1 MTYDATRDG
10 GDSSP
15 ATMLRS
21 VLWYALALAACLSV
35 LAINGRPLFYWD
47 TVGYIA
53 QGNEAL
59 QQVGIVAPKSAAQ
72 VSPSGGATVVGT
84 AQPGGASGR
93 PTVDGSRSIAYSLLM
108 GGFAQ
113 VHLLDLIDGLH
124 AVAVLLAIWLPVRIA
139 RRLYAPDR
147 PVPFLV
153 AIPVLAASLG
163 SLPFVV
169 SYLMPDIFAPIM
181 LLMIATLT
189 VFARDMRAGEIV
201 LALALGTFALVSH
214 LSHLAIAAAMVPA
227 AILIVIIFARG
238 RGWIGPVLVG
248 MIVLAGVGQQ
258 AAFRAAATK
267 IAKSEVVVKPFITA
281 RLIQD
286 GVGYDFLAHAC
297 PDPQIETC
305 RLYAQLQK
313 SSDPWRLTASHILF
327 EKDDK
332 LGSLRLMPDDDQSL
346 VAREQMRFFLMVLK
360 DRPLATAAAFLKNT
374 VVQAGMFSVDMTIPT
389 ENIVAQHKGV
399 TGMIGGEF
407 RSGRL
412 SVDGPWLMPL
422 TVFQGV
428 IYCASLI
435 VIAVLLFQRERVPG
449 PLRAFAVML
458 VLGILA
464 NAFVC
469 GGISQPASRYGMRV
483 IWLLPLAA
491 TILLLFA
498 RYGRGQGSR

>member
-1 MTYDATRDG
+1 MTYGATRDG
-10 GDSSP
+10 GEVAPVS
-15 ATMLRS
+15 TLRS
-21 VLWYALALAACLSV
+21 LLWYALALAACLSV

-53 QGNEAL
+53 QGTEAL
-59 QQVGIVAPKSAAQ
+59 QQIGLVGRAPPDAAADVAT
-72 VSPSGGATVVGT
+72 GTGT
-84 AQPGGASGR
+84 APQVPATGR

-108 GGFAQ
+108 GSFAQ
-113 VHLLDLIDGLH
+113 LQILDLIDVLH
-124 AVAVLLAIWLPVRIA
+124 AFVVILAIWLPVRIA

-147 PVPFLV
+147 PLPFLV
-153 AIPVLAASLG
+153 TVPVLAASFG

-189 VFARDMRAGEIV
+189 AFARDMRAGEII
-201 LALALGTFALVSH
+201 LALALGAFALVSH

-227 AILIVIIFARG
+227 AILVVLIFTRG
-238 RGWIGPVLVG
+238 RGWTGPVLVG
-248 MIVLAGVGQQ
+248 LIVLAGVGQQ
-258 AAFRAAATK
+258 AAFRAAATR

-286 GVGYDFLAHAC
+286 GVGYAFLAAKC
-297 PDPQIETC
+297 PDPTIETC

-327 EKDDK
+327 EKDEK
-332 LGSLRLMPDDDQSL
+332 IGSLRLMADGDQSL

-360 DRPLATAAAFLKNT
+360 DRPVATAAAFLKNT
-374 VVQAGMFSVDMTIPT
+374 AVQAGMFSVDMTIPT

-407 RSGRL
+407 QRGRL
-412 SVDGPWLMPL
+412 SAEGPWLMPL
-422 TVFQGV
+422 TIFQGV
-428 IYCASLI
+428 VYAASLI
-435 VIAVLLFQRERVPG
+435 VIAVLLVQRQRVPA

-498 RYGRGQGSR
+498 RYGRSEAAR